1 MEEIQLYL
9 DEAKDLMDKAIR
21 HTGNEFNK
29 IRAGKASPSMLDG
42 LSVEY
47 YGVPTP
53 LNQAATVNTT
63 DARTL
68 VIRPFEKKL
77 ISDIERAIINSDLG
91 LNPQSDGEVVR
102 LIIPPLTEERRRNLV
117 KQVKNEGEAGKIS
130 IRSIRK
136 ETNEELRKL
145 QKEGASEDDIKK
157 AEDKVQ
163 QLTDSQIVKI
173 DQMIVDK
180 EKEIMTV

>member
-1 MEEIQLYL
+1 MEEIQMFL
-9 DEAKDLMDKAIR
+9 DEARELMEKAIR
-21 HTGNEFNK
+21 HTGMEFNK
-29 IRAGKASPSMLDG
+29 IRAGKASPAMLDG
-42 LSVEY
+42 LSVDY

-102 LIIPPLTEERRRNLV
+102 LIIPPLTEERRRDLV
-117 KQVKNEGEAGKIS
+117 KQVKNEGEAGKVS

-145 QKEGASEDDIKK
+145 LKDGASEDDVKK
-157 AEDKVQ
+157 AEERVQ
-163 QLTDSQIVKI
+163 QLTDNHISKI
-173 DQMIVDK
+173 DQMISDK
-180 EKEIMTV
+180 DREIMTV

>member
-77 ISDIERAIINSDLG
+77 MSDIERAIINSDLG

-102 LIIPPLTEERRRNLV
+102 LIIPPLTEERRRDLL
-117 KQVKNEGEAGKIS
+117 KQVK
-130 IRSIRK
+130 
-136 ETNEELRKL
+136 T
-145 QKEGASEDDIKK
+145 
-157 AEDKVQ
+157 
-163 QLTDSQIVKI
+163 TIVK
-173 DQMIVDK
+173 
-180 EKEIMTV
+180 TL

>member
-1 MEEIQLYL
+1 MEEIQLFL
-9 DEAKDLMDKAIR
+9 DEARDLMEKAIR
-21 HTGNEFNK
+21 HTGMEFNK
-29 IRAGKASPSMLDG
+29 IRAGKASPAMLDG
-42 LSVEY
+42 ISVDY

-53 LNQAATVNTT
+53 LHQAATVNTT

-68 VIRPFEKKL
+68 IIRPFEKKL

-102 LIIPPLTEERRRNLV
+102 LIIPPLTEERRRDLV
-117 KQVKNEGEAGKIS
+117 KQVKNEGEAGKVS

-145 QKEGASEDDIKK
+145 QKEGASEDDVKK
-157 AEDKVQ
+157 AEEKVQ
-163 QLTDSQIVKI
+163 QLTDTHISKI
-173 DQMIVDK
+173 DQMISDK
-180 EKEIMTV
+180 DREIMTV

>member
-117 KQVKNEGEAGKIS
+117 KQVNNEGEAGKIS

>member
-1 MEEIQLYL
+1 MEEIQLFL
-9 DEAKDLMDKAIR
+9 EEAKDLMEKAIR
-21 HTGNEFNK
+21 HTANEFNK

-42 LSVEY
+42 ITVDY

-53 LNQAATVNTT
+53 LNQAATVNTS

-77 ISDIERAIINSDLG
+77 ITDIERAIINSDLG

-102 LIIPPLTEERRRNLV
+102 LIIPPLTEERRRDLV
-117 KQVKNEGEAGKIS
+117 KQVKNEGEAGKVS
-130 IRSIRK
+130 VRSIRK

-145 QKEGASEDDIKK
+145 QKEGASEDEVKK
-157 AEDKVQ
+157 AEEKVQ
-163 QLTDSQIVKI
+163 QLTDTFSQKI
-173 DQMIVDK
+173 EQMISDK

>member
-1 MEEIQLYL
+1 MEEIQLFL
-9 DEAKDLMDKAIR
+9 DEAREQMEKAIR

-29 IRAGKASPSMLDG
+29 IRAGKASPAMLDG
-42 LSVEY
+42 LVVEY

-53 LNQAATVNTT
+53 LNQAATVNTS

-77 ISDIERAIINSDLG
+77 ITDIERAIINSDLG

-102 LIIPPLTEERRRNLV
+102 LIIPPLTEERRRDLV
-117 KQVKNEGEAGKIS
+117 KQVKNEGESGKVS
-130 IRSIRK
+130 IRSVRK

-145 QKEGASEDDIKK
+145 QKEGASEDDVKK
-157 AEDKVQ
+157 AEEKVQ
-163 QLTDSQIVKI
+163 QLTDSYSQKVEV
-173 DQMIVDK
+173 MISDK

>member
-1 MEEIQLYL
+1 MEEITLFL
-9 DEAKDLMDKAIR
+9 DEAKELMDKTIR
-21 HTGNEFNK
+21 HTGLEFNK
-29 IRAGKASPSMLDG
+29 IRAGKATPAMLDG
-42 LSVEY
+42 LTVEY

-77 ISDIERAIINSDLG
+77 ITEIERAIINSDLG

-102 LIIPPLTEERRRNLV
+102 LIIPPLTEERRRDLV
-117 KQVKNEGEAGKIS
+117 KQVKNEGENGKVS

-145 QKEGASEDDIKK
+145 LKEGASEDDVKK
-157 AEDKVQ
+157 AEEKVQ
-163 QLTDSQIVKI
+163 QLTDSHIIKI
-173 DQMIVDK
+173 DQMLADK

>member
-1 MEEIQLYL
+1 MEEIQMFL
-9 DEAKDLMDKAIR
+9 DEARELMEKAIR
-21 HTGNEFNK
+21 HTGMEFNK
-29 IRAGKASPSMLDG
+29 IRAGKASPAMLDG
-42 LSVEY
+42 ISVDY

-53 LNQAATVNTT
+53 LNQAATVNTS

-102 LIIPPLTEERRRNLV
+102 LIIPPLTEERRRDLV
-117 KQVKNEGEAGKIS
+117 KQVKNEGEAGKVS

-145 QKEGASEDDIKK
+145 LKEGVSEDDVKK
-157 AEDKVQ
+157 AEEKVQ
-163 QLTDSQIVKI
+163 QLTDNHISKI
-173 DQMIVDK
+173 DLMIS
-180 EKEIMTV
+180 EKDREIMTV

>member
-1 MEEIQLYL
+1 MEEIQLFL
-9 DEAKDLMDKAIR
+9 DEARDLMEKAIR
-21 HTGNEFNK
+21 HTGIEFNK
-29 IRAGKASPSMLDG
+29 IRAGKASPAMLDG
-42 LSVEY
+42 ISVDY

-53 LNQAATVNTT
+53 LNQAATVNTS

-77 ISDIERAIINSDLG
+77 LTDIERAIINSDLG

-102 LIIPPLTEERRRNLV
+102 LIIPPLTEERRRDLV
-117 KQVKNEGEAGKIS
+117 KQVKNEGEAGKVS

-145 QKEGASEDDIKK
+145 QKEGASEDDVKK

-163 QLTDSQIVKI
+163 QLTDSHISKI
-173 DQMIVDK
+173 DQMISEK
-180 EKEIMTV
+180 EREIMTV

>member
-9 DEAKDLMDKAIR
+9 DEAKDLMEKAIR

-42 LSVEY
+42 LSVDY

-102 LIIPPLTEERRRNLV
+102 LIIPPLTEERRRDLV

-136 ETNEELRKL
+136 ESNEELRKL

-163 QLTDSQIVKI
+163 QLTDSHIVKI

>member
-1 MEEIQLYL
+1 MEEINMFL
-9 DEAKDLMDKAIR
+9 DEAKELMDKTIR
-21 HTGNEFNK
+21 HTGIEFNK
-29 IRAGKASPSMLDG
+29 IRAGKASPNMVDG
-42 LSVEY
+42 LMVEY

-53 LNQAATVNTT
+53 INQAATVNTS

-68 VIRPFEKKL
+68 VIRPFEKKM
-77 ISDIERAIINSDLG
+77 IQDIERAIINSDLG
-91 LNPQSDGEVVR
+91 LSPQNDGEVIR
-102 LIIPPLTEERRRNLV
+102 LIVPPLTEERRRDLV
-117 KQVKNEGEAGKIS
+117 KQVKNEAESGKVS

-145 QKEGASEDDIKK
+145 LKEGASEDDVKR

-163 QLTDSQIVKI
+163 QLTDQHITKI
-173 DQMIVDK
+173 DQMIVEK

>member
-1 MEEIQLYL
+1 MEEINLFL
-9 DEAKDLMDKAIR
+9 DEAKDLMEKALR
-21 HTGNEFNK
+21 HTSLEFNK
-29 IRAGKASPSMLDG
+29 IRAGKANPSMVDG
-42 LSVEY
+42 ITVEY
-47 YGVPTP
+47 YGIPTP
-53 LNQAATVNTT
+53 LNQAATVSTS

-102 LIIPPLTEERRRNLV
+102 LVIPPLTEERRRDLV
-117 KQVKNEGEAGKIS
+117 KQVKNEGESGKVS

-145 QKEGASEDDIKK
+145 LKDGASEDDVKR

-163 QLTDSQIVKI
+163 QMTDAHITKV
-173 DQMIVDK
+173 DAMVADK

>member
-1 MEEIQLYL
+1 MEEINMFL
-9 DEAKDLMDKAIR
+9 DEAKELMDKTIR
-21 HTGNEFNK
+21 HTGLEFNK
-29 IRAGKASPSMLDG
+29 IRAGKANPAMLDG
-42 LSVEY
+42 LMVEY

-53 LNQAATVNTT
+53 INQAASVSTS

-77 ISDIERAIINSDLG
+77 IQDIERSIINSDLG
-91 LNPQSDGEVVR
+91 LSPQNDGEVIR
-102 LIIPPLTEERRRNLV
+102 LIVPPMTEERRKDLV
-117 KQVKNEGEAGKIS
+117 KQVKNEGEAGKVS

-145 QKEGASEDDIKK
+145 QKDGASEDDVKR

-163 QLTDSQIVKI
+163 QLTDQHISKI
-173 DQMIVDK
+173 DQMIADK

>member
-1 MEEIQLYL
+1 MEEIQLFL
-9 DEAKDLMDKAIR
+9 DEARDLMEKAIR
-21 HTGNEFNK
+21 HTGLEFNK
-29 IRAGKASPSMLDG
+29 IRAGKASPAMLDG
-42 LSVEY
+42 LTVEY

-53 LNQAATVNTT
+53 LNQAATVNTS

-102 LIIPPLTEERRRNLV
+102 LIIPPLTEERRRDLV
-117 KQVKNEGEAGKIS
+117 KQVKNEGEAGKVS

-145 QKEGASEDDIKK
+145 QKEGASEDDVKK
-157 AEDKVQ
+157 AEEKVQ
-163 QLTDSQIVKI
+163 QLTDQHIVKI
-173 DQMIVDK
+173 EQMIADK

>member
-1 MEEIQLYL
+1 MYL
-9 DEAKDLMDKAIR
+9 DEAKELMDKTIR
-21 HTGNEFNK
+21 HTGQEFNK
-29 IRAGKASPSMLDG
+29 IRAGKANPNMLDG
-42 LSVEY
+42 LVVDY
-47 YGVPTP
+47 YGIPTP
-53 LNQAATVNTT
+53 LHQAATVNTT

-77 ISDIERAIINSDLG
+77 IIDIERAIINSDLG

-102 LIIPPLTEERRRNLV
+102 LIIPPLTEERRQNLV

-145 QKEGASEDDIKK
+145 QKDGASEDDVKR

-163 QLTDSQIVKI
+163 VLTDSHITKI
-173 DQMIVDK
+173 DHMIADK
-180 EKEIMTV
+180 EKEVMTV